1 MGTIAI
7 HFPLMRVAMNSE
19 YDLSKIKARK
29 NPYASKLK
37 KAAAKTDS
45 WNGLLRRSRDLAV
58 DGLPPD
64 LSVNL
69 DHYLHGAPKR
79 ESSS

>member
-1 MGTIAI
+1 MK
-7 HFPLMRVAMNSE
+7 PE
-19 YDLSKIKARK
+19 YDLSKMKARK

-37 KAAAKTDS
+37 KSVARTDS
-45 WNGLLRRSRDLAV
+45 WNDLLQSSHDLAV
-58 DGLPPD
+58 DGLPAD
-64 LSVNL
+64 FSVNH

>member
-1 MGTIAI
+1 MK
-7 HFPLMRVAMNSE
+7 PE
-19 YDLSKIKARK
+19 YDLSKMKASK

-37 KAAAKTDS
+37 KPAAKADS
-45 WNGLLRRSRDLAV
+45 WNDLLQSSRDLAV
-58 DGLPPD
+58 DGLPSD
-64 LSVNL
+64 FSVNH